1 MKYLPL
7 NVLKLH
13 RMLKQT
19 LFQPTVAEQ
28 IDFIVIRLPLWYK
41 FTSFFSVSSLKLN
54 YSCKTTVKKKK
65 ASPKNMPHGR
75 ETLTRLEGGLLKRS
89 ACSYFWGDFS
99 EF

>member
-19 LFQPTVAEQ
+19 LFQPTVADWPEH

-41 FTSFFSVSSLKLN
+41 FTSFFSVSSLKRN
-54 YSCKTTVKKKK
+54 YSCKTTEKKKK
-65 ASPKNMPHGR
+65 KPRQKICLMAERPSHALR
-75 ETLTRLEGGLLKRS
+75 E
-89 ACSYFWGDFS
+89 AV
-99 EF
+99 

>member
-13 RMLKQT
+13 KMLKQT
-19 LFQPTVAEQ
+19 LFQPTVADWPEH

-65 ASPKNMPHGR
+65 PRQKICLMAERPSRALR
-75 ETLTRLEGGLLKRS
+75 E
-89 ACSYFWGDFS
+89 AV
-99 EF
+99 

>member
-13 RMLKQT
+13 KMLKQT
-19 LFQPTVAEQ
+19 LFQPTVADWPEH

-65 ASPKNMPHGR
+65 KPRQKICLMAERPSRALR
-75 ETLTRLEGGLLKRS
+75 E
-89 ACSYFWGDFS
+89 AF
-99 EF
+99 